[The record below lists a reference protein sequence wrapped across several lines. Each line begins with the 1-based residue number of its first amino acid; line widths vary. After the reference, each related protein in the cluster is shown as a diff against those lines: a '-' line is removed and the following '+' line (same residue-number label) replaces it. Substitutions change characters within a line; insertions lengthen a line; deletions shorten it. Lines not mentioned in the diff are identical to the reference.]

1 MAERHIVPTNLY
13 HFLFY
18 DMPDKFVS
26 FMRAEWI
33 EYSGFC
39 DVKKVSAINSD
50 GSSGFVKVSR
60 YISKYIAKPKD
71 ICPWISEGIV
81 EAPRRLSSRDF
92 GTHKEY
98 ISQIKSYY
106 RCEKL
111 DLPNFDARLDR
122 IIDRTKT
129 IVVDGVRFPFP
140 RRIKEKL
147 FYNKTKEEDGS
158 YRLKKSALQELVVA
172 RQRDRIVAVF
182 NGELQQSSFYD
193 VDETHH
199 LAALEVASRES
210 AALAGREARSSANLL
225 RKLRKDVF

>member
-1 MAERHIVPTNLY
+1 MAERHTVPINHY

-18 DMPDKFVS
+18 DIPDKFVS

-39 DVKKVSAINSD
+39 DVKKVSAINKD

-71 ICPWISEGIV
+71 VCPWISEGIV

-92 GTHKEY
+92 GTHKDY
-98 ISQIKSYY
+98 IQQIKSYY

-122 IIDRTKT
+122 IIERTKT
-129 IVVDGVRFPFP
+129 LTLDGVKFPFP

-147 FYNKTKEEDGS
+147 FYNKTKEEDGT
-158 YRLKKSALQELVVA
+158 YRLKKSALQDMVVA
-172 RQRDRIVAVF
+172 RQRDRIVANF
-182 NGELQQSSFYD
+182 NGELQQSSLYD
-193 VDETHH
+193 ADENHN

-210 AALAGREARSSANLL
+210 AALAGRETRSSENLL

>member
-1 MAERHIVPTNLY
+1 
-13 HFLFY
+13 
-18 DMPDKFVS
+18 MPDNFAN

-33 EYSGFC
+33 AYSGFC
-39 DVKKVSAINSD
+39 DMKKVSAINRD

-92 GTHKEY
+92 GTHKDY
-98 ISQIKSYY
+98 IQQIKSYY

-147 FYNKTKEEDGS
+147 FYKKTKEEDGT
-158 YRLKKSALQELVVA
+158 YRLKKSALQDMVVA
-172 RQRDRIVAVF
+172 RQRMRAVANF
-182 NGELQQSSFYD
+182 DAELRADSRYD
-193 VDETHH
+193 CDESHN
-199 LAALEVASRES
+199 LAALAVSARQDALLSDRETR
-210 AALAGREARSSANLL
+210 AEEALL
-225 RKLRKDVF
+225 RKLRQDAF

>member
-1 MAERHIVPTNLY
+1 
-13 HFLFY
+13 
-18 DMPDKFVS
+18 MPDKFAN

-33 EYSGFC
+33 ANAGFC
-39 DVKKVSAINSD
+39 DVKKVSAINRD

-92 GTHKEY
+92 GTHKDY
-98 ISQIKSYY
+98 IQQIKSYY

-111 DLPNFDARLDR
+111 DLPSFDARLDR

-147 FYNKTKEEDGS
+147 FYIKTKEEDGTF
-158 YRLKKSALQELVVA
+158 RLKKSALQDLVVA
-172 RQRDRIVAVF
+172 RQRMRVVEDFDGQLRAHP
-182 NGELQQSSFYD
+182 LYD
-193 VDETHH
+193 ADEDHN
-199 LAALEVASRES
+199 LAALALGDRES
-210 AALAGREARSSANLL
+210 ALLDGREDRAQKNLL
-225 RKLRKDVF
+225 RKLSKDVF